1 MYLRNNK
8 DPQFKTGVF
17 SSQWFLKHSV
27 CSNLLH
33 VQTTK
38 MEGEQTAKNVQKGAR
53 FKIQRENEARMLVR
67 LMPPDRGK
75 MRASVT

>member
-27 CSNLLH
+27 CSSRQEWTLNSFI
-33 VQTTK
+33 
-38 MEGEQTAKNVQKGAR
+38 TASMGFGVS
-53 FKIQRENEARMLVR
+53 FK
-67 LMPPDRGK
+67 
-75 MRASVT
+75 